1 MVGTAGPLWYRWR
14 GDSRDLDE
22 IPGCSRGFVPANA
35 LGALRHDF
43 GAEPLAVPLRTPI
56 NASFERALSRCHPWV
71 ADFLVEYQRLG
82 VQSALRMPGGSGSLW
97 WSAGSGKTLGAILWA
112 LAADSRIVTVT
123 KGAVKH
129 QWAAEIERFVP
140 GVKPR
145 VISGE
150 TAAEIDLSAT
160 WLVINYEILPSW
172 ITRIEAW
179 AKGLQLAPSIIFDEA
194 HKAKQKSRYE
204 ARAQEDGSI
213 KYRLKENIA
222 AACMRLSKL
231 GGRRLATTATPV
243 RDRPRDLWAQ
253 LDLIHPGAWGKY
265 WGYARRYCAASQGTY
280 GMDDRGRSN
289 EAELAARLAYVVHRV
304 KHSEANR
311 LLPPKRRLVVY
322 VPVADQVRAE
332 AVAGMLKE
340 AGLRGHTA
348 LLEAR
353 LMEAAAR
360 KRRALIDRVEL
371 SVRENEKVIVFTG
384 RKRDAEGIRD
394 GLVTR
399 LGENVTVLHGDGSV
413 SPEAREEIRKAYMDH
428 PGPCVL
434 VGTTDAWGEG
444 LNLHSTDLL
453 LVGLLPYTPGQIIQ
467 LEGRVARLGQNR
479 PVLIEYMIAE
489 GTVDERVAGI
499 LIGKLPV
506 VEKMIESDEVKGL
519 ARELAGMDDP
529 KLAEGLATKL
539 LGGMT

>member
-1 MVGTAGPLWYRWR
+1 MSTALWYRWR
-14 GDSRDLDE
+14 GDPRDLDG
-22 IPGCSRGFVPANA
+22 IPGCERGFVPANG
-35 LGALRHDF
+35 LGALTGKVGIGED
-43 GAEPLAVPLRTPI
+43 PVPVPLQKPI
-56 NASFERALSRCHPWV
+56 SASFERALSRVHPWV
-71 ADFLVEYQRLG
+71 PEFLVPYQRIG
-82 VQSALRMPGGSGSLW
+82 VQTVLTMPGGSGHLW

-112 LAADSRIVTVT
+112 LASPARCITVT

-129 QWAAEIERFVP
+129 QWAAEITRFVP
-140 GVKPR
+140 GVQPF

-150 TAAEIDLSAT
+150 TAGEIPISAP
-160 WLVINYEILPSW
+160 WIVINYEILPAW
-172 ITRIEAW
+172 IGSIERW
-179 AKGLQLAPSIIFDEA
+179 ARGLQILPSGIFDES
-194 HKAKQKSRYE
+194 HKAKQHSRWE

-213 KYRLKENIA
+213 KYRQKENVA

-231 GGRRLATTATPV
+231 ASRRLATTATPV

-253 LDLIHPGAWGKY
+253 LDLIHPGAWGRY
-265 WGYARRYCAASQGTY
+265 RDYAGRYCAGTQGQY
-280 GMDDRGRSN
+280 GYDDRGKSH
-289 EAELAARLAYVVHRV
+289 EFELASRLSYVVHRV

-311 LLPPKRRLVVY
+311 LLPPKRRNVVY
-322 VPVADQVRAE
+322 VPIADQVRAE
-332 AVAGMLKE
+332 GVAKMLKE
-340 AGLRGHTA
+340 AGERGTTS

-384 RKRDAEGIRD
+384 RKKDAEGIRD
-394 GLVTR
+394 GLITR
-399 LGENVTVLHGDGSV
+399 LGEAVTVLHGDGSV
-413 SPEAREEIRKAYMDH
+413 SPEAREEIRKVYMDH

-453 LVGLLPYTPGQIIQ
+453 LVGLLPYTPGQIVQ

-519 ARELAGMDDP
+519 ARELAGLDDP
-529 KLAEGLATKL
+529 RVAEGLAAKL